1 MILAVEH
8 MGKQNVLTIWE
19 GEFVFLHYQRL
30 ANTLLVCNDQ
40 IQQFIREKINEAYE
54 QFSA

>member
-8 MGKQNVLTIWE
+8 MSKQNVLTIWE